1 MYFSYLVKEKKI
13 SSPTEVFKD
22 KISLTYLPNAV
33 KCIHMFFFQ
42 VSCQLAVVLY
52 LRHHKVN

>member
-13 SSPTEVFKD
+13 SSSTEVFKD

-33 KCIHMFFFQ
+33 KWIHMLFF
-42 VSCQLAVVLY
+42 
-52 LRHHKVN
+52 